1 MNININKI
9 FTHLSIRTKLVVAF
23 LSIGLIPVLVL
34 GSFSMF
40 SSANALQD
48 SAITRVHASLIA
60 KVERIRN
67 ALRYAEKDLRILS
80 HSPSLVTFA
89 EFYQDNVM
97 GMNNL
102 NRMLITGLK
111 DFARNNELYHQVL
124 FLNQKGE
131 QVFRVLRQKDQ
142 LYFEG
147 EDPTRNLSGQNFF
160 WKALDTQRGEIVIT
174 SKTTSEEDDIT
185 LIYSTVIYDRGQ
197 KQKGVI
203 SLQLRLKDLAGLA
216 KSGETA
222 FGNTY
227 LLDRHGRFLYNIK
240 AERLESQYSLA
251 LDEGFPGMLDE
262 QLLKKLLSGREGLI
276 SQENKRIISYA
287 PILHGIGGPDNFW
300 VLVIDLPRSIVLAPV
315 RRFLLFFGGMVVALA
330 IIGTLLGIVGSHHF
344 TLPILKLHNGA
355 KIISTGTFDHRITVH
370 TNDEIEDLAVQFN
383 IMADRLKESQGR
395 LTKLNEELQKEVE
408 SRTQQLFQ
416 AEKMAAF
423 GSLSAGIAH
432 EIGNPLAS
440 MKTNIQVLDER
451 LGKDNAHHKFLERI
465 LKEINRLSKFFKT
478 FYSFARPVKPQIASS
493 DIRKI
498 IHEVIMIIQKEA
510 EAQGVTIHE
519 EFDDYLP
526 NVMVDFQRMQQV
538 FLNLFLNA
546 IQAMSEGGTV
556 SVRVR
561 FISDTVDSRQEEDGR
576 IVITVSDTGPGIPE
590 EMRSKIFEPFYTTK
604 PKGTGLGLSIAHQ
617 IVVENNG
624 TISVGL
630 SDEMET
636 TFTIQLQVEE
646 SSVVE
651 QVVPVVE
658 VET

>member
-1 MNININKI
+1 MGININININKI

-23 LSIGLIPVLVL
+23 LGIGLIPVLVL

-80 HSPSLVTFA
+80 YSPPLVTFA
-89 EFYQDNVM
+89 GFYLDNVM

-102 NRMLITGLK
+102 NRMLVTGLK
-111 DFARNNELYHQVL
+111 DFARNNKLYHQIL
-124 FLNQKGE
+124 LLNQKGE
-131 QVFRVLRQKDQ
+131 QVFRVLRQNDQ
-142 LYFEG
+142 FYFDG
-147 EDPTRNLSGQNFF
+147 EDSTRNLSDQDFF
-160 WKALDTQRGEIVIT
+160 WKALDSQRGEIVIT
-174 SKTTSEEDDIT
+174 FETSSAEDDIT
-185 LIYSTVIYDRGQ
+185 LTYSTAIYDRGQ

-203 SLQLRLKDLAGLA
+203 SLQLRLKDLAELA
-216 KSGETA
+216 KSGESD

-227 LLDRHGRFLYNIK
+227 LLDRYERFLYNIK
-240 AERLESQYSLA
+240 TERLESQYSLA
-251 LDEGFPGMLDE
+251 LDESFSGMLDK
-262 QLLKKLLSGREGLI
+262 QILKEILSGNEGLI
-276 SQENKRIISYA
+276 TREKKRIISYA

-315 RRFLLFFGGMVVALA
+315 RRFLLFFGGMIVALA
-330 IIGTLLGIVGSHHF
+330 VIGTLLGIIGSHHF
-344 TLPILKLHNGA
+344 TRPILKLHNGA
-355 KIISTGTFDHRITVH
+355 RIISTGTFDHRITVH

-408 SRTQQLFQ
+408 ARTQQLFQ

-510 EAQGVTIHE
+510 EAQGVILSET
-519 EFDDYLP
+519 FDDYLP

-546 IQAMSEGGTV
+546 IQAMPEGGTV
-556 SVRVR
+556 SVRAS
-561 FISDTVDSRQEEDGR
+561 FIVPDTVDNQQEERGK
-576 IVITVSDTGPGIPE
+576 VVVTVSDTGHGIPE
-590 EMRSKIFEPFYTTK
+590 EVRSKIFEPFYTTK

-624 TISVGL
+624 AISVGL

-646 SSVVE
+646 SKAF
-651 QVVPVVE
+651 E
-658 VET
+658 VGV

>member
-1 MNININKI
+1 MNTNINKI

-23 LSIGLIPVLVL
+23 LGIGLIPVLVL

-48 SAITRVHASLIA
+48 SAITRVHASLTA
-60 KVERIRN
+60 KLERIRN

-80 HSPSLVTFA
+80 HSPPLVTFA
-89 EFYQDNVM
+89 EFYLNNVM

-102 NRMLITGLK
+102 NRMLISGLK
-111 DFARNNELYHQVL
+111 DFASNNELYHQIL
-124 FLNQKGE
+124 LLNQKGE
-131 QVFRVLRQKDQ
+131 QVFRVLRQKDK
-142 LYFEG
+142 LYFYG
-147 EDPTRNLSGQNFF
+147 EDTALNLSDRDFF

-174 SKTTSEEDDIT
+174 SEITSEEDDIT
-185 LIYSTVIYDRGQ
+185 LNYSTAIYDRGQ
-197 KQKGVI
+197 RQKGVI
-203 SLQLRLKDLAGLA
+203 SLQLRLKDLAWLA
-216 KSGETA
+216 KSGEA
-222 FGNTY
+222 DFGNTY
-227 LLDRHGRFLYNIK
+227 LLDRNGRFLYNIK
-240 AERLESQYSLA
+240 TERLENRYSLA
-251 LDEGFPGMLDE
+251 LDEGFPDILDTE
-262 QLLKKLLSGREGLI
+262 LLKELLSGREGLI
-276 SQENKRIISYA
+276 AQEKKRIISYA

-315 RRFLLFFGGMVVALA
+315 RRFLMFFGAMVVALA
-330 IIGTLLGIVGSHHF
+330 VIGTLLGIVGSHHF
-344 TLPILKLHNGA
+344 TRPILKLHNGA
-355 KIISTGTFDHRITVH
+355 KMISTGTFDHRITVH

-408 SRTQQLFQ
+408 VRTQQLFQ

-451 LGKDNAHHKFLERI
+451 LGKDNVHHKFLERI

-493 DIRKI
+493 DIRKV

-510 EAQGVTIHE
+510 EAQRVTLNE

-546 IQAMSEGGTV
+546 IQAMPEGGTV

-561 FISDTVDSRQEEDGR
+561 YIPDAVDNGR
-576 IVITVSDTGPGIPE
+576 DCGGSVVVTVSDTGPGIAE
-590 EMRSKIFEPFYTTK
+590 DMRSKIFEPFYTTK

-624 TISVGL
+624 TISVGCP
-630 SDEMET
+630 DEMGT
-636 TFTIQLQVEE
+636 TFTIKLQVEE
-646 SSVVE
+646 S
-651 QVVPVVE
+651 PVARVGA
-658 VET
+658 